1 MDFYNGF
8 QNLKSVGIYGKT
20 EKLVSYIY
28 KDGNGRLK
36 EVAYANGDV
45 LKITYNRFGQV
56 NTEKW
61 YNAAGTLVAHYKYSY
76 DNQEN
81 VVRSIDFIRG
91 KEYDYLY
98 DEDQIVR
105 ATECD
110 ITVNESGM
118 VVGKSLVNMIMYKY
132 DSDGKLVS
140 KQLVSKDG
148 IEQKRVYT
156 VAEEFRIIF

>member
-1 MDFYNGF
+1 M
-8 QNLKSVGIYGKT
+8 
-20 EKLVSYIY
+20 
-28 KDGNGRLK
+28 
-36 EVAYANGDV
+36 
-45 LKITYNRFGQV
+45 
-56 NTEKW
+56 
-61 YNAAGTLVAHYKYSY
+61 AHYKYSY